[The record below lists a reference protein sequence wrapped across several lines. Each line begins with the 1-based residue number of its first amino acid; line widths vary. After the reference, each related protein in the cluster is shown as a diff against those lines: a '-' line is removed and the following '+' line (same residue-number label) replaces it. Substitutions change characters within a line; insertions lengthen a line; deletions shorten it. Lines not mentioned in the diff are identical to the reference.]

1 MLGFHPVR
9 LLFGA
14 IVLSGLLALMGGMA
28 LGISGMRS
36 AWYVLG
42 SGTGIV
48 STTTTAFSD
57 GMTEAKAVNDKAAK
71 DKAAKD
77 KAKS

>member
-1 MLGFHPVR
+1 MPFHPVR

-14 IVLSGLLALMGGMA
+14 IVLSGLLALMGGMP

-36 AWYVLG
+36 AWYVIG

-48 STTTTAFSD
+48 STTTTSFTD
-57 GMTEAKAVNDKAAK
+57 GMTEAKAENDKQA
-71 DKAAKD
+71 
-77 KAKS
+77 KAKAKTAKP